1 MVLFLFISVLL
12 LSYSNGANDNFKG
25 VATLYGSGTMQYKP
39 ALILATITTF
49 AGSIC
54 SYFFAE
60 ALLKNFSGKG
70 LVPDDIVQSV
80 DFVLAIAL
88 AAGATVLLATKFGF
102 PISTTH
108 GLVGA
113 LIGAGFV
120 AVGPGVNFNSLGNTF
135 FMPLLLSPLVAIS
148 VSALLYKLFK
158 KGRLAAGITEESCLC
173 VGNMEVIPVT
183 ASHTATITSLQT
195 SQITVDTTADCIN
208 QYNGTFLGVSFHYM
222 LNLFHFASA
231 GIVSFARGL
240 NDTPKL
246 VSLLLISKLFSL
258 QVNFFVLAFAI
269 AIGGLL
275 NARKIAETMSKKIT
289 KMNHGQGFTANLV
302 TGFLVIAASRLGLPV
317 STTHVSVG
325 SIFGIG
331 LVSKTADKK
340 EISKIAISW
349 VLTLPVASIL
359 SGLFYSIIH
368 LISK

>member
-1 MVLFLFISVLL
+1 MALFLIISVLL

-25 VATLYGSGTMQYKP
+25 VSTLYGSGTMQYKP
-39 ALILATITTF
+39 ALILATIATF

-80 DFVLAIAL
+80 DFMLAIAL
-88 AAGATVLLATKFGF
+88 AAGATVLLATKLGF

-120 AVGPGVNFNSLGNTF
+120 AVGTNVNFNSLGKTF
-135 FMPLLLSPLVAIS
+135 FLPLLSSPVVAVVIAA
-148 VSALLYKLFK
+148 VLYMIFK
-158 KGRLAAGITEESCLC
+158 RIRQAAGITEESCIC
-173 VGNMEVIPVT
+173 VGNRKWVPVT
-183 ASHTATITSLQT
+183 EAHSANFTPLQT
-195 SQITVDTTADCIN
+195 TQITIDTTFNCIN
-208 QYNGTFLGVSFHYM
+208 QYQGKLLGINFQSM
-222 LNLFHFASA
+222 LNALHYISA

-258 QVNFFVLAFAI
+258 PVNFFVLAVAI
-269 AIGGLL
+269 AVGGLL

-302 TGFLVIAASRLGLPV
+302 TGLLVITASKFGLPV

-331 LVSKTADKK
+331 LVNKTADKK
-340 EISKIAISW
+340 EILKIAMSW
-349 VLTLPVASIL
+349 LLTLPVAAIL
-359 SGLFYSIIH
+359 SGLFYYIIH
-368 LISK
+368 LINK